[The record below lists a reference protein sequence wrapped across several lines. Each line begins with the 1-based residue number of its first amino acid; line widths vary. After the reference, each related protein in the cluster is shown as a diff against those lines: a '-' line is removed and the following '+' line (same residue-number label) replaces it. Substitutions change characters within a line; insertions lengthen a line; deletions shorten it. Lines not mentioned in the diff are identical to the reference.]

1 MNAEINYY
9 RKKVEYYFESEYS
22 DLTIEESIDK
32 ILSVENKSKKYWLRK
47 VEKITYL
54 YCSINKNPQ
63 DAAAF
68 IAKLFRPRLKFLINP
83 LTKEI

>member
-1 MNAEINYY
+1 MNTEINYY

-32 ILSVENKSKKYWLRK
+32 ILSVENKSKKYWSRK
-47 VEKITYL
+47 VEKIMYL

-63 DAAAF
+63 DAAAL

-83 LTKEI
+83 STKEI